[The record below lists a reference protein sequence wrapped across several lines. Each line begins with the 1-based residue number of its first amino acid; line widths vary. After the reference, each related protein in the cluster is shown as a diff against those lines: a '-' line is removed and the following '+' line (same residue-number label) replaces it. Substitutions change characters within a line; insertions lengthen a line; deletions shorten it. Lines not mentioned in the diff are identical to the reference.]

1 MSEDGTVNSCV
12 FKTRTKST
20 VSPFPICNP
29 RGIAPKQNLDPYIL
43 PVLEEKFKEFG
54 SVADE
59 YQKQA
64 SDMKLLTQIYEK
76 WENKISLNKDE
87 LRFLYE
93 IDNKIQG
100 FGYGRD
106 PRLQEILDS
115 KDENTKRTDLVFI
128 FGCNPNQISF
138 TKEEALSGDIVY
150 HLGDLDLRSL
160 KSYEGDF
167 PKHVRAS
174 LNLESLES
182 YEGDFPKHVGGYLN
196 LRSLE
201 SYEGDFPKHVGGD
214 LDLRSLESFKGNL
227 PDYVGFTIYLDS
239 KLSEETKNLFIQKF
253 GEDKIE

>member
-167 PKHVRAS
+167 PKHV
-174 LNLESLES
+174 
-182 YEGDFPKHVGGYLN
+182 
-196 LRSLE
+196 
-201 SYEGDFPKHVGGD
+201 GGD